1 MGAMHEGFGHMAFGN
16 VADKAG
22 FGAGEGS
29 KSSDRDALMRS
40 LADLALL
47 PPSLVSPQ
55 ERGLLDAMLAPIISR
70 FDDATRRRLVERL
83 VKQVDGPRD
92 LAMALALEPIEIAK
106 PLLVE
111 GDTLKAGDLVS
122 IIRNGTFEHRLAIAD
137 RRGLESN
144 VADTLIEFASPE
156 ISSRL
161 LANRTA
167 ILSLQGIEALT
178 RQSAGEPQYQALLLA
193 RPEMS
198 VRLAHLMFWWSSSP
212 VRMDILRRFTAERR
226 VSHKALADLLH
237 AGLEAAQGD
246 EQLRLVLSLVGEPQ
260 AIAKPRFL
268 RLINLAEGGQIEEF
282 MADLAAAAYIRIETL
297 RRIIAD
303 PHGEPLS
310 VLAKALGLNRREF
323 GELIVVV
330 VQMREAS
337 LPTKQDLERMTAVF
351 DEISTDRADMALH
364 GWDVAFATED
374 VLLPIDHD
382 DYSAA
387 L

>member
-1 MGAMHEGFGHMAFGN
+1 MAGGNLADRATIGA
-16 VADKAG
+16 ADGQKT
-22 FGAGEGS
+22 
-29 KSSDRDALMRS
+29 SDRDALLRA

-70 FDDATRRRLVERL
+70 FDDATRKRLVERL

-92 LAMALALEPIEIAK
+92 LAMALALEPIDVAK
-106 PLLVE
+106 PLLLE

-144 VADTLIEFASPE
+144 VADTLIEFANPE
-156 ISSRL
+156 ISCRL

-167 ILSLQGIEALT
+167 ELSLHGIEALT
-178 RQSAGEPQYQALLLA
+178 RQSAGEPRYQSLLLT

-198 VRLAHLMFWWSSSP
+198 VRLAHLMFWWSGPS
-212 VRMDILRRFTAERR
+212 VRVDILRRFTAERR
-226 VSHKALADLLH
+226 VSHKAMADLLL
-237 AGLEAAQGD
+237 AGIEESPGD
-246 EQLRLVLSLVGEPQ
+246 EQFRLVLSLVGEAQ
-260 AIAKPRFL
+260 AIAKPRFM
-268 RLINLAEGGQIEEF
+268 RLINLAEGGLREDF
-282 MADLAAAAYIRIETL
+282 AADLADAARIRIETL
-297 RRIIAD
+297 HRIIAD

-310 VLAKALGLNRREF
+310 VLAKAIGLNRREF

-364 GWDVAFATED
+364 SWDVAFATED
-374 VLLPIDHD
+374 VILPIDHD
-382 DYSAA
+382 DDYSAA

>member
-1 MGAMHEGFGHMAFGN
+1 MALGNLADRAAFGVN
-16 VADKAG
+16 DG
-22 FGAGEGS
+22 P
-29 KSSDRDALMRS
+29 KSSDRDALLRA

-55 ERGLLDAMLAPIISR
+55 ERGLLDAMLAPVISR
-70 FDDATRRRLVERL
+70 FDDATRHRLVERL

-92 LAMALALEPIEIAK
+92 LAMALALEPIDVAK
-106 PLLVE
+106 PLLIE
-111 GDTLKAGDLVS
+111 GDTLKAGDLVA

-144 VADTLIEFASPE
+144 VADTLIEFANPE
-156 ISSRL
+156 ISCRL

-167 ILSLQGIEALT
+167 ELSVQGIEALT
-178 RQSAGEPQYQALLLA
+178 RQSAGEPLYQPLLLA

-198 VRLAHLMFWWSSSP
+198 VRLAHLMFWWSSSA
-212 VRMDILRRFTAERR
+212 VRIDILRRFTAERR
-226 VSHKALADLLH
+226 VSHKALADLLQP
-237 AGLEAAQGD
+237 GLEATHGD
-246 EQLRLVLSLVGEPQ
+246 EQLRLVLSLVSEPQ

-268 RLINLAEGGQIEEF
+268 RLINLAEGGQREDF
-282 MADLAAAAYIRIETL
+282 TLDLADAARIRPETL

-310 VLAKALGLNRREF
+310 VLAKAIGLNRREF

-364 GWDVAFATED
+364 SWDVAFATED
-374 VLLPIDHD
+374 VMLPLDHDD